1 MSLSSLPLGPWPV
14 HSHSHA
20 WCTRRCVRAR
30 AWHRTHPT
38 CFVLRSNGQW
48 ESDESDLIQ
57 GPSQTKAHLSLN
69 PASLHCRE
77 EVYITPSALTS
88 SHRCQATRTS
98 APPLQ
103 VPYLTAARRARPGQQ
118 AAAYGKHVSC
128 FRWLHIF
135 NQRDQNKTQRRFA
148 SFRLRSLAQP
158 ITSNIDNF
166 QLSSAAVCRAC
177 EKS

>member
-1 MSLSSLPLGPWPV
+1 MHGV
-14 HSHSHA
+14 
-20 WCTRRCVRAR
+20 RKRCVRAR

-48 ESDESDLIQ
+48 ESDLIQ

-98 APPLQ
+98 APPFR

-158 ITSNIDNF
+158 RTSKIDNF